1 MVQMKSELIYALSN
15 EEDNFFLEIFKG
27 RNQYTKKGF
36 HSGQLRK
43 IEVLS
48 DEFKDVLSYINKMNN
63 VVQIGKNKYLLGE
76 LIVEDIIREIKNHS
90 NAIYYR
96 AKDKRLRYIRD
107 VFIDDN
113 MKEECIIY
121 DEKKLLLVVSN
132 RNFNKENSDE
142 LKQKQTY
149 KEKSVIPILYL
160 EENKMNIRGKLYF
173 KYGNIEI
180 ASNSNI
186 EHVDGEKFYWRN
198 KKYEEKITEEL
209 ILLKAHKS
217 VANEWRFSRTKK
229 FYKLVSILLD
239 KGYKLYWGSNH
250 KKVSN
255 ASVSMSISYNM
266 DWFSISGKLNIDN
279 NNLSLSDALK
289 HIKSNNYIEVDNNV
303 CFLPKEILS
312 LEKKIKRDGKIEI
325 SKSDVSLINN
335 IAEKLDI
342 NPNDYWSKIIPYE
355 ENEYKLD
362 NKWKNILKPY
372 QKDGV
377 NWIFQIFN
385 CGFSCCLADDMGLG
399 KTIQA
404 ISFLEMSI
412 NKRKSSGLIVVPKI
426 VIENWKNEISKFASK
441 LEPIMIYGE
450 FDYSLNL
457 NVDSKKILISTY
469 ETVVNHLDFFMKYE
483 FSALILDE
491 AHYVKNIT
499 SRRRNSITKIRTKF
513 KLALTGTPIEN
524 NLSEL
529 WSLMDLLNP
538 GLLGHY
544 RQFMRK
550 YSDINIQEKHKKNK
564 WLRKLIKPFILRRTK
579 DEVLRDLPP
588 KKEKIIYCEMD
599 ENQRKLY
606 NRILYSIKQDLSSK
620 RSRFEIFDNAIALK
634 GLLYLRETCDDP
646 ELLPIELKQN
656 SILNSCKEQVFLEF
670 VKTVMDSNKKIIV
683 YSLFPRILSKLGNA
697 VKKYGWPQFYI
708 DGTTVNRQNLVD
720 EFEKSDEGIFF
731 ISLKAGGVGLNL
743 VSCQYVL
750 LYEPWWNI
758 AAEEQATNR
767 IYRIGQ
773 EKPVFIYRFITKD
786 SIEEK
791 MHDLQIKKSELFHDI
806 FHNDENTISLK
817 RIYKELFT

>member
-1 MVQMKSELIYALSN
+1 MKSELIYALSN

-107 VFIDDN
+107 VYIDDN

-142 LKQKQTY
+142 LKQKQIY
-149 KEKSVIPILYL
+149 KDKSVIPILYL
-160 EENKMNIRGKLYF
+160 EENEMNIRGKLYF

-186 EHVDGEKFYWRN
+186 EHVDDEKGYWRN

-209 ILLKAHKS
+209 ILLRAHKS

-229 FYKLVSILLD
+229 FYKLVSILLER
-239 KGYKLYWGSNH
+239 GYKLYWGSNH

-266 DWFSISGKLNIDN
+266 DWFSISGNLNIDN
-279 NNLSLSDALK
+279 NNLLLSDALK

-303 CFLPKEILS
+303 VFLPKEILS

-342 NPNDYWSKIIPYE
+342 NPNDYWSKIISYE

-362 NKWKNILKPY
+362 NKWKDILKTY

-412 NKRKSSGLIVVPKI
+412 NTRKSSGLIVVPKI

-441 LEPIMIYGE
+441 LEPIMIYGA

-499 SRRRNSITKIRTKF
+499 SQRRKSITKIRTKF

-550 YSDINIQEKHKKNK
+550 YSDIDIQEKHKKNE

-599 ENQRKLY
+599 EHQRKLY

-620 RSRFEIFDNAIALK
+620 GSRFEIFDNAIALK
-634 GLLYLRETCDDP
+634 GLLYLREICDDP

>member
-27 RNQYTKKGF
+27 WNKYTKKGF

-48 DEFKDVLSYINKMNN
+48 EEFKDVLSYINKMNN
-63 VVQIGKNKYLLGE
+63 VVQIGKNKYLLSK
-76 LIVEDIIREIKNHS
+76 LIIEDIVRDIKNHS

-96 AKDKRLRYIRD
+96 AKDKRLHYISD
-107 VFIDDN
+107 VLIDDN

-121 DEKKLLLVVSN
+121 DEKKFLLVVSN
-132 RNFNKENSDE
+132 RCFNKEKSNE
-142 LKQKQTY
+142 LQQIY
-149 KEKSVIPILYL
+149 KENSVIPILYL
-160 EENKMNIRGKLYF
+160 EENKMTIRGKLYF

-186 EHVDGEKFYWRN
+186 EHVAEAQGYWRN
-198 KKYEEKITEEL
+198 KKYEERITEEL
-209 ILLKAHKS
+209 ISLRVHKS
-217 VANEWRFSRTKK
+217 VANEWKFSRTKK
-229 FYKLVSILLD
+229 FYKLVSVLLE
-239 KGYKLYWGSNH
+239 KGYQLYWGDNH

-255 ASVSMSISYNM
+255 ASVSMNISYNM

-279 NNLSLSDALK
+279 NDLLLSDALK
-289 HIKSNNYIEVDNNV
+289 HIKSNKYIEVDNNIF
-303 CFLPKEILS
+303 FLPKEILS
-312 LEKKIKRDGKIEI
+312 LEKKINHEGKIEV
-325 SKSDVSLINN
+325 SKGDISLINN

-342 NPNDYWSKIIPYE
+342 NPNDYWSKLISYE
-355 ENEYKLD
+355 ENEYKLE
-362 NKWKNILKPY
+362 NTWENILKPY

-377 NWIFQIFN
+377 SWIFQIFN
-385 CGFSCCLADDMGLG
+385 CGFGCCLADDMGLG

-404 ISFLEMSI
+404 ISFLEVSI
-412 NKRKSSGLIVVPKI
+412 NKRKSSGLVIVPKI
-426 VIENWKNEISKFASK
+426 VIENWKNEISKFSSK
-441 LEPIMIYGE
+441 LEPIMIYGS

-483 FSALILDE
+483 FSVLILDE

-499 SRRRNSITKIRTKF
+499 SQRRKAIAKIRTKF

-550 YSDINIQEKHKKNK
+550 YSDTNIQEKLKNNE
-564 WLRKLIKPFILRRTK
+564 WLRKLIKPFILRRSK
-579 DEVLRDLPP
+579 NEVLRDLPP
-588 KKEKIIYCEMD
+588 KTEKIIYCEMD
-599 ENQRKLY
+599 EYQRKLY
-606 NRILYSIKQDLSSK
+606 TRILHSIKQELSAK
-620 RSRFEIFDNAIALK
+620 GTRFQIFDNAIALK
-634 GLLYLRETCDDP
+634 GLLYLREVCDDP

-656 SILNSCKEQVFLEF
+656 SILNSCKEKVFLEF
-670 VKTVMDSNKKIIV
+670 VTTVMESNKKIIV
-683 YSLFPRILSKLGNA
+683 YSLFPRILLKLGNA

-708 DGTTVNRQNLVD
+708 DGTTVNRQSLVD

-773 EKPVFIYRFITKD
+773 EKPVFIYRLITKD

-791 MHDLQIKKSELFHDI
+791 MHDLQMKKSELFNDI
-806 FHNDENTISLK
+806 FHNDENALSLE
-817 RIYKELFT
+817 RIYEELFK

>member
-15 EEDNFFLEIFKG
+15 EKHNFFLEIFKG

-48 DEFKDVLSYINKMNN
+48 DEFKYELSYINKMDN
-63 VVQIGKNKYLLGE
+63 VTQIGKNKYLLRK
-76 LIVEDIIREIKNHS
+76 LIIKDIVREIKNHS
-90 NAIYYR
+90 DAIYYR
-96 AKDKRLRYIRD
+96 SKDKKLHYIRD
-107 VFIDDN
+107 VLIDDN
-113 MKEECIIY
+113 TEEECIIY
-121 DEKKLLLVVSN
+121 DEKKLFLIVNN
-132 RNFNKENSDE
+132 RNISEENNNE
-142 LKQKQTY
+142 LQQKY
-149 KEKSVIPILYL
+149 KVHSVVPILYL

-180 ASNSNI
+180 ASNSNL
-186 EHVDGEKFYWRN
+186 EHIGGEQDHWRD
-198 KKYEEKITEEL
+198 KKYEERIIEEL
-209 ILLKAHKS
+209 ISFRVHKS
-217 VANEWRFSRTKK
+217 VANEWKFSRKK
-229 FYKLVSILLD
+229 NFYELINILLE
-239 KGYKLYWGSNH
+239 KGYKLYWGDNH
-250 KKVSN
+250 KKVTSAN
-255 ASVSMSISYNM
+255 VSMNISYDM
-266 DWFSISGKLNIDN
+266 DWFSVSGKVNIDN
-279 NNLSLSDALK
+279 NDLLLSDALK
-289 HIKSNNYIEVDNNV
+289 HINSKNFIEIDNKV
-303 CFLPKEILS
+303 VFLPKEILS
-312 LEKKIKRDGKIEI
+312 LKKRISSEGKIEV
-325 SKSDVSLINN
+325 SKGDVSLINN

-342 NPNDYWSKIIPYE
+342 NPNDYWSKIISYK
-355 ENEYKLD
+355 NEYKLE
-362 NKWKNILKPY
+362 NKWKDILKPY

-377 NWIFQIFN
+377 NWICQIFN
-385 CGFSCCLADDMGLG
+385 CGFNCCLADDMGLG

-412 NKRKSSGLIVVPKI
+412 NTRKSSGLIIVPKI

-441 LEPIMIYGE
+441 LEPVIIYGS
-450 FDYSLNL
+450 FDYLSRLND
-457 NVDSKKILISTY
+457 DSKRILISTY
-469 ETVVNHLDFFMKYE
+469 ETVVNHLDFFMKYD

-499 SRRRNSITKIRTKF
+499 SQRRKSITKVRAKF

-550 YSDINIQEKHKKNK
+550 YSGIDIQEERKNRE

-599 ENQRKLY
+599 EYQRKLY
-606 NRILYSIKQDLSSK
+606 NRVLYSIKQELSSRK
-620 RSRFEIFDNAIALK
+620 TRFEVFDNAIALR
-634 GLLYLRETCDDP
+634 GLLYLREICDDP

-656 SILNSCKEQVFLEF
+656 SILSSCKEQIFLEF
-670 VKTVMDSNKKIIV
+670 VKNVMDSNKKIIV
-683 YSLFPRILSKLGNA
+683 YSLFPRILSKLGNE

-708 DGTTVNRQNLVD
+708 DGTTVNRQSLVD
-720 EFEKSDEGIFF
+720 EFEKSNEGIFF

-791 MHDLQIKKSELFHDI
+791 MYDLQMKKSELFNDI
-806 FHNDENTISLK
+806 FHNDENTLSLK
-817 RIYKELFT
+817 RIYKDLFT

>member
-1 MVQMKSELIYALSN
+1 MVQMKSELIYAISKK
-15 EEDNFFLEIFKG
+15 EDNFFLEIFKG

-43 IEVLS
+43 IEVLN
-48 DEFKDVLSYINKMNN
+48 DEFKDVLSYINKINN
-63 VVQIGKNKYLLGE
+63 VFQIGKNKYLLDK
-76 LIVEDIIREIKNHS
+76 LIIEDIVKEIKNHS
-90 NAIYYR
+90 DAIYYR
-96 AKDKRLRYIRD
+96 AKDKKLHYIRD
-107 VFIDDN
+107 VLIDDN
-113 MKEECIIY
+113 TKEEGIIY
-121 DEKKLLLVVSN
+121 DEKKLLLVIHN
-132 RNFNKENSDE
+132 TNFTKKDNNE
-142 LKQKQTY
+142 LQPIY
-149 KEKSVIPILYL
+149 KDNSVIPILYL

-186 EHVDGEKFYWRN
+186 EYVDEEQNYWRD

-209 ILLKAHKS
+209 ISLKAHKS
-217 VANEWRFSRTKK
+217 VANEWLFSRTKK
-229 FYKLVSILLD
+229 FYKLVNVLLE
-239 KGYKLYWGSNH
+239 KGYKLYWGNDH

-266 DWFSISGKLNIDN
+266 DWFSISGKLNVDN
-279 NNLSLSDALK
+279 NDLSLSDALK
-289 HIKSNNYIEVDNNV
+289 HIKSNKFLEIDNNIV
-303 CFLPKEILS
+303 FLPKEILS
-312 LEKKIKRDGKIEI
+312 LEKKINRKGKVEV
-325 SKSDVSLINN
+325 SKDDVSLINN

-342 NPNDYWSKIIPYE
+342 NPNDYWSKIISYE
-355 ENEYKLD
+355 RNGYKLD
-362 NKWKNILKPY
+362 NKWEDILKPY

-377 NWIFQIFN
+377 NWIFQIYN

-404 ISFLEMSI
+404 LSFLEMSV
-412 NKRKSSGLIVVPKI
+412 NKRKSPGLIIVPKI
-426 VIENWKNEISKFASK
+426 VIENWKNEILKFASK
-441 LEPIMIYGE
+441 LEPIMIYGS
-450 FDYSLNL
+450 FDYSSNL
-457 NVDSKKILISTY
+457 NGNSKKILISTY

-491 AHYVKNIT
+491 AHYLKNIT
-499 SRRRNSITKIRTKF
+499 SQRRKYITKIRTKF

-550 YSDINIQEKHKKNK
+550 YSDIDIQEKRKNNE

-579 DEVLRDLPP
+579 NEVLRDLPP

-599 ENQRKLY
+599 EYQRKLY
-606 NRILYSIKQDLSSK
+606 NRTLYSIKQELSSK
-620 RSRFEIFDNAIALK
+620 GTRFEVFDNAIALK
-634 GLLYLRETCDDP
+634 GLLYLREICDDP

-656 SILNSCKEQVFLEF
+656 SIIKSCKEQVFLEF

-708 DGTTVNRQNLVD
+708 DGTTVNRQSLVD

-791 MHDLQIKKSELFHDI
+791 MHDLQMKKSELFNEI
-806 FHNDENTISLK
+806 FRNDENTLSLK
-817 RIYKELFT
+817 KIYKELFT